1 MGCACYSRA
10 CLPTERS
17 SWQRQ
22 ATTHC
27 LPMRRDCFLV
37 HLVPRLDT
45 RQRSASLRSIVSSR
59 PRPLPT
65 RPACLTIT
73 PVWLPLVETPLGL
86 SMPMDGRT
94 PCEASSSRG
103 HFQAV
108 SRTHQDGP
116 TGVAHHFLPPSSAQ
130 LELILLRRAGQPPM
144 PSTVLQW
151 ARISLARISSVP
163 APALPASSRTSYVS
177 SSVSKAKRC

>member
-1 MGCACYSRA
+1 
-10 CLPTERS
+10 
-17 SWQRQ
+17 
-22 ATTHC
+22 
-27 LPMRRDCFLV
+27 MRRDCFLV
-37 HLVPRLDT
+37 HLVPRRDT

-73 PVWLPLVETPLGL
+73 PVWLPLAETPLGL

-130 LELILLRRAGQPPM
+130 LELISLRRAGQPPM

-151 ARISLARISSVP
+151 ARISLARISSAP
-163 APALPASSRTSYVS
+163 APTRSEEHTSELQSQSNLVCRLLLEKKKEK
-177 SSVSKAKRC
+177 VHV